1 MVTIFWTQV
10 RFPLGSPR
18 NLALE
23 AHGTARPGNS
33 RDRGVS
39 VSFQEGSSRWCP
51 CPVQCCLW
59 LPLRAYKWP
68 IPSLLSLQNAWW
80 GPLSWP
86 HQLRFW
92 PDLWSCPGAHPG
104 GSCTLE
110 VATGAGRSRGKV
122 PTLLDLTQSFAQL
135 PSTAR
140 NKPEPPPPRP
150 GHSCCP
156 AQMSIF
162 WGGWRL
168 HS

>member
-1 MVTIFWTQV
+1 MVDGNIFWTQV
-10 RFPLGSPR
+10 RFPMGSPR
-18 NLALE
+18 NLGLE
-23 AHGTARPGNS
+23 ARGTARPGNN

-39 VSFQEGSSRWCP
+39 VSLQEGSSRWCP

-59 LPLRAYKWP
+59 LPLRAHKWP

-110 VATGAGRSRGKV
+110 VATGLQSPLGAWALAGSLGAF
-122 PTLLDLTQSFAQL
+122 TWAAMTQCQ
-135 PSTAR
+135 R
-140 NKPEPPPPRP
+140 
-150 GHSCCP
+150 
-156 AQMSIF
+156 
-162 WGGWRL
+162 
-168 HS
+168 